1 MHLQKYLHTKL
12 FAFST
17 LNKRKGHITLYQ
29 HSTSTDFKDCKKKL
43 LKDVIHQ
50 YDISFVVKDKKFFVF
65 KILISAESKK
75 KNLAV
80 YKSRVKNNM
89 ILKFLLCYLL
99 NEKIE
104 I

>member
-17 LNKRKGHITLYQ
+17 LNKRKGHITYQ

-65 KILISAESKK
+65 KILICSESKE
-75 KNLAV
+75 KNQV
-80 YKSRVKNNM
+80 GYT
-89 ILKFLLCYLL
+89 I
-99 NEKIE
+99 
-104 I
+104 